1 MIEINTPARYRAGI
15 NVLKSE
21 IHRLLLTSVGFSCLL
36 LLARMVYTGRH
47 TFVFLLWNLFLAF
60 VPYFFSYRL
69 LLRPLRTGS
78 RWKLPIAFIAWV
90 LFIPNAFYI
99 LTDLFH
105 LYDSIVVPPWFDLLL
120 IVSFAW
126 NGLIMG
132 ILSVRQM
139 EKVIMARWPGL
150 PGWAWLYPIM
160 TLNAIGVY
168 IGRYLR
174 YNSWDVITDPFR
186 LTADIIHIT
195 LHPVQYRQAW
205 GMTVCFSLFLIILYT
220 TIKKMSRA
228 LNAS

>member
-1 MIEINTPARYRAGI
+1 MIEINTPASYRAGI

-60 VPYFFSYRL
+60 VPYFFSSRL
-69 LLRPLRTGS
+69 LLRLSWLKS
-78 RWKLPIAFIAWV
+78 RWKLPVAFIVWV
-90 LFIPNAFYI
+90 LFIPNSFYI

-120 IVSFAW
+120 IISFAW

-139 EKVIMARWPGL
+139 EKIIMVRWPGL
-150 PGWAWLYPIM
+150 PGWAWFYPIM
-160 TLNAIGVY
+160 VLNAVGVY

-174 YNSWDVITDPFR
+174 FNSWDVITDPFR
-186 LTADIIHIT
+186 LTADIVHIIA
-195 LHPVQYRQAW
+195 HPVQYRQAW
-205 GMTVCFSLFLIILYT
+205 GMVVCFSAFLIILYT

-228 LNAS
+228 LNGS